1 MEVTQVGLIT
11 HIPREPQ
18 DIPEIRMKLLQLHS
32 DELTQSSGVHPDEG
46 RAGSAGAPAEPGVL
60 GNRRVLQ
67 RR

>member
-1 MEVTQVGLIT
+1 MEVTQVGPVT

-18 DIPEIRMKLLQLHS
+18 DIPEIRMKLPQLHT
-32 DELTQSSGVHPDEG
+32 DELSQSSGVHPDEG
-46 RAGSAGAPAEPGVL
+46 RTGSAGAQAEPGVL